1 MGEQEIETL
10 ETEGKLTGAEQRQRK
25 LEEDMRR
32 EMEQRKR
39 KRREQL
45 QREQEYE
52 KVLYTQFSATADSC
66 CSLHLVNWPVYPWQ
80 ISPAAFIEETIVII
94 AFSQEASQLLT
105 QYYNLSKLN
114 SNPVCFTCLKY
125 TMFWGYQTCCL
136 ECNQACNMYSW
147 IVDYHD
153 NLLLGNSW
161 PADSWRK
168 RGVPEGQW
176 KANAENQLGCREER
190 KGWDSEEK
198 KEWSN
203 QLYGIYKCS
212 T

>member
-66 CSLHLVNWPVYPWQ
+66 CSLHLVN
-80 ISPAAFIEETIVII
+80 
-94 AFSQEASQLLT
+94 
-105 QYYNLSKLN
+105 
-114 SNPVCFTCLKY
+114 
-125 TMFWGYQTCCL
+125 
-136 ECNQACNMYSW
+136 
-147 IVDYHD
+147 
-153 NLLLGNSW
+153 
-161 PADSWRK
+161 
-168 RGVPEGQW
+168 
-176 KANAENQLGCREER
+176 
-190 KGWDSEEK
+190 
-198 KEWSN
+198 
-203 QLYGIYKCS
+203 
-212 T
+212 